1 MITKA
6 DEMADGGDKKEL
18 GIIMAGVELR
28 LGTHDFRF
36 DCTLPQ
42 GSIIAV
48 TGPSGAGKSTFLNLL
63 AGFEEPDRG
72 RVLLAGQDVTGLH
85 PAERPVS
92 LVFQD
97 NNLFAHLD
105 LFTNVGLGISPSLK
119 LSQQDKQ
126 RISEA
131 LARVGLPGFEI
142 RKPGTL
148 SGGERQRAAF
158 ARALVRDKPILLLD
172 EPFAALDP
180 GLRSG
185 MVELLKTL
193 HRETGNT
200 VLIVSHD
207 PAEVRR
213 VADHAVFIDDGT
225 ISLAAPIDTFLKTDG
240 IPALTTFLQH

>member
-1 MITKA
+1 MTDGSDMIERSIAMT
-6 DEMADGGDKKEL
+6 
-18 GIIMAGVELR
+18 GVELR

-36 DCTLPQ
+36 DCALPQ
-42 GSIIAV
+42 SRIIAV
-48 TGPSGAGKSTFLNLL
+48 AGPSGAGKSTFLNLL
-63 AGFEEPDRG
+63 AGFEQPDRG
-72 RVLLAGQDVTGLH
+72 RVLLAGQDVTGKH

-105 LFTNVGLGISPSLK
+105 LFTNVGLGINPSLK
-119 LSQQDKQ
+119 LSAQDRQKV
-126 RISEA
+126 SEA
-131 LARVGLPGFEI
+131 LARVGLAGFER

-193 HRETGNT
+193 HRETRNT

-213 VADHAVFIDDGT
+213 LADHAVFIDGGK
-225 ISLAAPIDTFLKTDG
+225 IALSAPIEAFLNTAD
-240 IPALTTFLQH
+240 IPALTTFLRH

>member
-1 MITKA
+1 MTDNQRTGQRGIT
-6 DEMADGGDKKEL
+6 MT
-18 GIIMAGVELR
+18 GVELR

-36 DCTLPQ
+36 DCELPQ
-42 GSIIAV
+42 GRIIAI
-48 TGPSGAGKSTFLNLL
+48 TGPSGSGKSTFLNLL
-63 AGFEEPDRG
+63 AGFETPDRG
-72 RVLLAGQDVTGLH
+72 RIMLAGQDVTRLH
-85 PAERPVS
+85 PFERPVS

-119 LSQQDKQ
+119 LSVDDRQ
-126 RISEA
+126 RISGA
-131 LARVGLPGFEI
+131 LTRVGLAGFDR

-185 MVELLKTL
+185 MAELLSEL

-213 VADHAVFIDDGT
+213 LADHAVFIDGGT
-225 ISLAAPIDTFLKTDG
+225 VPLSAPIERFLTQDG

>member
-1 MITKA
+1 MT
-6 DEMADGGDKKEL
+6 DGRTMNEQ
-18 GIIMAGVELR
+18 GIAMSGVELR

-36 DCTLPQ
+36 DCALPE
-42 GSIIAV
+42 GRIIAV
-48 TGPSGAGKSTFLNLL
+48 AGPSGSGKSTFLNLL
-63 AGFEEPDRG
+63 AGFERPDRG
-72 RVLLAGQDVTGLH
+72 HILLAGQEVTELH

-105 LFTNVGLGISPSLK
+105 LFTNVGLGISPSLR
-119 LSQQDKQ
+119 LSAQDRQ
-126 RISEA
+126 RVSEA
-131 LARVGLPGFEI
+131 LARVGLPGFEK

-193 HRETGNT
+193 HRESGNT

-213 VADHAVFIDDGT
+213 LADYAVFIEGGT
-225 ISLAAPIDTFLKTDG
+225 IRLAAPTETLLKTDG

>member
-1 MITKA
+1 MT
-6 DEMADGGDKKEL
+6 DGNDIREQ
-18 GIIMAGVELR
+18 GIAMAGVELR
-28 LGTHDFRF
+28 LGTHDFHF

-42 GSIIAV
+42 GKIIAV
-48 TGPSGAGKSTFLNLL
+48 AGPSGSGKSTFLNLL
-63 AGFEEPDRG
+63 AGFEPPDRG
-72 RVLLAGQDVTGLH
+72 HILLAGQDVTGLH

-105 LFTNVGLGISPSLK
+105 LFTNVGLGISPSLR
-119 LSQQDKQ
+119 LSAQDRQ
-126 RISEA
+126 RVSKA
-131 LARVGLPGFEI
+131 LARVGLPDFEA

-213 VADHAVFIDDGT
+213 LADHAVFIDGGT
-225 ISLAAPIDTFLKTDG
+225 IRLAAPIKTFLETNG

>member
-1 MITKA
+1 MTDGSNMIERSIT
-6 DEMADGGDKKEL
+6 MT
-18 GIIMAGVELR
+18 GVELR
-28 LGTHDFRF
+28 LGTHDFQF
-36 DCTLPQ
+36 DCALPQ
-42 GSIIAV
+42 GRIIAV
-48 TGPSGAGKSTFLNLL
+48 AGPSGSGKSTFLNLL
-63 AGFEEPDRG
+63 AGFEQPDRG
-72 RVLLAGQDVTGLH
+72 RVLLAGQDVTGKH

-105 LFTNVGLGISPSLK
+105 LFTNVGLGISPSLR
-119 LSQQDKQ
+119 LSAQDRQ
-126 RISEA
+126 RVSEA
-131 LARVGLPGFEI
+131 LTRVGLPGFEK

-213 VADHAVFIDDGT
+213 LADHAVFIDGGRIALST
-225 ISLAAPIDTFLKTDG
+225 SIGAFLQTTG
-240 IPALTTFLQH
+240 IPALATFLQH

>member
-1 MITKA
+1 MTDGSNMIERSIAMT
-6 DEMADGGDKKEL
+6 
-18 GIIMAGVELR
+18 GVELR

-42 GSIIAV
+42 GGIIAV
-48 TGPSGAGKSTFLNLL
+48 AGPSGSGKSTFLNLL
-63 AGFEEPDRG
+63 AGFEQPDRG
-72 RVLLAGQDVTGLH
+72 RVLLAGQDVTGKH

-105 LFTNVGLGISPSLK
+105 LFTNVGLGINPSLK
-119 LSQQDKQ
+119 LSAQDRQ
-126 RISEA
+126 RVSEA
-131 LARVGLPGFEI
+131 LARVGLAGFE
-142 RKPGTL
+142 RREPGTL

-193 HRETGNT
+193 HRETRNT

-213 VADHAVFIDDGT
+213 LADHAVFIDGGR
-225 ISLAAPIDTFLKTDG
+225 IALSAPIETFLNTVD
-240 IPALTTFLQH
+240 IPALTTFLRH

>member
-1 MITKA
+1 
-6 DEMADGGDKKEL
+6 
-18 GIIMAGVELR
+18 
-28 LGTHDFRF
+28 
-36 DCTLPQ
+36 
-42 GSIIAV
+42 
-48 TGPSGAGKSTFLNLL
+48 
-63 AGFEEPDRG
+63 
-72 RVLLAGQDVTGLH
+72 
-85 PAERPVS
+85 VS

-105 LFTNVGLGISPSLK
+105 LFTNVGLGINPSLK
-119 LSQQDKQ
+119 LSADDRQ
-126 RISEA
+126 RISGA
-131 LARVGLPGFEI
+131 LARVGLAGFDR

-185 MVELLKTL
+185 MAELLSAL

-213 VADHAVFIDDGT
+213 LADHAVFIEGGT
-225 ISLAAPIDTFLKTDG
+225 IRLSAPIERFLTEDG

>member
-1 MITKA
+1 MTDGRSMKA
-6 DEMADGGDKKEL
+6 GEIAME
-18 GIIMAGVELR
+18 GVELR

-36 DCTLPQ
+36 DCALPQ
-42 GSIIAV
+42 GKIIAI
-48 TGPSGAGKSTFLNLL
+48 TGPSGSGKSTFLNLL
-63 AGFEEPDRG
+63 AGFEQPDRG
-72 RVLLAGQDVTGLH
+72 RILLAGQDVSGLH

-119 LSQQDKQ
+119 LSKEDRERVSQ
-126 RISEA
+126 A
-131 LARVGLPGFEI
+131 LARVGLPGFET

-213 VADHAVFIDDGT
+213 LADHAIFIDGGT
-225 ISLAAPIDTFLKTDG
+225 IKLAAPIETFLEAG
-240 IPALTTFLQH
+240 SIPALTTFLQH

>member
-1 MITKA
+1 MTDGSTMISRSIAMT
-6 DEMADGGDKKEL
+6 D
-18 GIIMAGVELR
+18 VELR
-28 LGTHDFRF
+28 LGIHDFRF
-36 DCTLPQ
+36 DCALPQ
-42 GSIIAV
+42 GQIIAV
-48 TGPSGAGKSTFLNLL
+48 AGPSGSGKSTFLNLL
-63 AGFEEPDRG
+63 AGFEQPDRG
-72 RVLLAGQDVTGLH
+72 RILLAGEDVTGKH

-105 LFTNVGLGISPSLK
+105 LFTNIGLGISPSLK
-119 LSQQDKQ
+119 LSTRDRQ
-126 RISEA
+126 RVSEA
-131 LARVGLPGFEI
+131 LVRVGLAGFER

-193 HRETGNT
+193 HRETRNT

-213 VADHAVFIDDGT
+213 LADHAVFVDGGR
-225 ISLAAPIDTFLKTDG
+225 IALSAPIAAFLNTAD
-240 IPALTTFLQH
+240 IPALATFLRH

>member
-1 MITKA
+1 MKA
-6 DEMADGGDKKEL
+6 REMTDGHDMKEQ
-18 GIIMAGVELR
+18 GIAMAGVELH

-36 DCTLPQ
+36 DCALPQ
-42 GSIIAV
+42 GKIIAIA
-48 TGPSGAGKSTFLNLL
+48 GPSGSGKSTFLNLL
-63 AGFEEPDRG
+63 AGFEQPDRG
-72 RVLLAGQDVTGLH
+72 RILLAGQDVTGLH

-119 LSQQDKQ
+119 LSVQDRQ
-126 RISEA
+126 RVSDA
-131 LARVGLPGFEI
+131 LARVGLPGFEK

-193 HRETGNT
+193 HSESGNT

-213 VADHAVFIDDGT
+213 LADHAVFVDGGA
-225 ISLAAPIDTFLKTDG
+225 IRLAASIETFLKVGD

>member
-1 MITKA
+1 MT
-6 DEMADGGDKKEL
+6 DRDDMKEQ
-18 GIIMAGVELR
+18 GIAMAGVELR
-28 LGTHDFRF
+28 LGTRDFRF
-36 DCTLPQ
+36 DCALPQ
-42 GSIIAV
+42 GRIIAIA
-48 TGPSGAGKSTFLNLL
+48 GPSGAGKSTFLNLL
-63 AGFEEPDRG
+63 AGFEQPDRG

-85 PAERPVS
+85 PAERPMS

-105 LFTNVGLGISPSLK
+105 LFTNIGLGISPSLK
-119 LSQQDKQ
+119 LSAQDRQ
-126 RISEA
+126 RVSEA
-131 LARVGLPGFEI
+131 LARVGLPGFEK

-213 VADHAVFIDDGT
+213 LADHAVFIDGGT
-225 ISLAAPIDTFLKTDG
+225 IRLAAPIETFLETGG

>member
-1 MITKA
+1 MT
-6 DEMADGGDKKEL
+6 DGHDMKKQ
-18 GIIMAGVELR
+18 GIAMAGVELR

-42 GSIIAV
+42 GKIIAIA
-48 TGPSGAGKSTFLNLL
+48 GPSGSGKSTFLNLL
-63 AGFEEPDRG
+63 AGFEQPDRG
-72 RVLLAGQDVTGLH
+72 RILLAGQDVTGLH
-85 PAERPVS
+85 PADRPVS

-119 LSQQDKQ
+119 LSVQDRQ
-126 RISEA
+126 RVSEA
-131 LARVGLPGFEI
+131 LARVGLPGFEK

-193 HRETGNT
+193 HRESGNT

-213 VADHAVFIDDGT
+213 LADHAVFIEGGA
-225 ISLAAPIDTFLKTDG
+225 IRLAASIETFLTAGD